1 MLTIWKKKP
10 GLVTIQCVAK
20 KIIIAPTFSRSTSK
34 LSHYQASR
42 KAAAVQ
48 QSFCFK
54 FKSLSLSKPHDL
66 MLVANKHPKHLKRFA
81 NLSLS
86 LQTRIAKPPK
96 TPRRNFTNVS
106 LFISLSIAE
115 TENRHRPRF
124 HPKKAK
130 RKTSN
135 SQITFSTSFSGVRL
149 SLRAA

>member
-1 MLTIWKKKP
+1 MLLILEKRLLGST
-10 GLVTIQCVAK
+10 AK
-20 KIIIAPTFSRSTSK
+20 T
-34 LSHYQASR
+34 LCSHIHHQI
-42 KAAAVQ
+42 
-48 QSFCFK
+48 
-54 FKSLSLSKPHDL
+54 KSLPSLAESRTSSTIFLLQIQISFPLSKPHDL
-66 MLVANKHPKHLKRFA
+66 MPCCQYTSEAFKALRQPFTLTSDAHREAKR
-81 NLSLS
+81 
-86 LQTRIAKPPK
+86 PPQ

-135 SQITFSTSFSGVRL
+135 SQITFSISFSGVRL